1 MFSTPIQILLTE
13 DDEVDAEALARSFQ
27 RANISHQITI
37 ARDGLEALDILRGRE
52 GYPRLPTPY
61 LILLDINMPRMNGIE
76 FLAALREDVG
86 LRSSVVFV
94 LTTSDSYEDKIA
106 AYNYFVAG
114 YILKHRAG
122 DSFSE
127 LVAMLDQYTQL
138 IEFPPK

>member
-13 DDEVDAEALARSFQ
+13 DDEVDAEALERSFR
-27 RANISHQITI
+27 RANISHHITV
-37 ARDGLEALDILRGRE
+37 ARDGLEALDILRGHE
-52 GYPRLPTPY
+52 GYARLSTPY

-76 FLAALREDVG
+76 FLAALREDEA

-94 LTTSDSYEDKIA
+94 LTTSDNYDDKIA

-122 DSFSE
+122 NSFSE
-127 LVAMLDQYTQL
+127 LAAMLDHYTQL
-138 IEFPPK
+138 VEFPHK